1 VTRFPAAPSHRIGLL
16 GGSFN
21 PAHSGHLAIS
31 RAALRQLALDRVV
44 WLVSPRNPLKSESS
58 LAAYDERLACAE
70 AAVAGERRIFVSRFE
85 ADHGLRYT
93 IDTLTLLKRTC
104 RQTRFV
110 LLIGA
115 DNLVSLPRWKNWTR
129 LFEAVPIAVFARPG
143 WDRAATASRAA
154 LRFARD
160 RLPLSAARRLAST
173 LPPAWVFIP
182 STHDESSATMIREQG
197 FWPAPNRATGNPV
210 SKTPH

>member
-1 VTRFPAAPSHRIGLL
+1 MARTVRGFPAAPLQRVGLL

-31 RAALRQLALDRVV
+31 RAALRHLALDRVV

-58 LAAYDERLACAE
+58 LADYDERFARAQ
-70 AAVAGERRIFVSRFE
+70 AVVVGERRILVSRFE
-85 ADHGLRYT
+85 AEHGLRYT
-93 IDTLTLLKRTC
+93 IDTVTLLRRSCART
-104 RQTRFV
+104 QFV

-115 DNLVSLPRWKNWTR
+115 DNLSALPRWKDWIR

-143 WDRAATASRAA
+143 WDRAAPASQAA
-154 LRFARD
+154 LRFARN
-160 RLPLSAARRLAST
+160 RLPLSAAARLASA

-182 STHDESSATMIREQG
+182 TTHEEASASAIREQG
-197 FWPAPNRATGNPV
+197 LWPPGNPV

>member
-1 VTRFPAAPSHRIGLL
+1 VTRFPAAPLQRVGLL

-31 RAALRQLALDRVV
+31 RAALRHLALDRVV

-58 LAAYDERLACAE
+58 LAAYDERFARAE
-70 AAVAGERRIFVSRFE
+70 AAVAGDRRIIVSRFE

-93 IDTLTLLKRTC
+93 IDTITLLRRTC
-104 RQTRFV
+104 RRTRFV

-115 DNLVSLPRWKNWTR
+115 DNLVSLPRWKNWAR

-143 WDRAATASRAA
+143 WDRAAPASQAA
-154 LRFARD
+154 LRFARN
-160 RLPLSAARRLAST
+160 RLPLSAATRLASAS
-173 LPPAWVFIP
+173 PPAWVFVP
-182 STHDESSATMIREQG
+182 TTHDETSASTIREQG
-197 FWPAPNRATGNPV
+197 LWPPPNESTGNPV